1 MYGRIAVVPGHYVE
15 GVGLK
20 PFKQLWVRKSVGGS
34 EGLFGE
40 AGSSHESR
48 ESLIQHLMYEGEHRG
63 RHQLTEL
70 QQMSDMELNSLH
82 NWTIK
87 MAPTLFNADP
97 DKGPI
102 LLLITVVVI
111 AVILTWYFWPK
122 ED

>member
-1 MYGRIAVVPGHYVE
+1 
-15 GVGLK
+15 
-20 PFKQLWVRKSVGGS
+20 
-34 EGLFGE
+34 
-40 AGSSHESR
+40 
-48 ESLIQHLMYEGEHRG
+48 
-63 RHQLTEL
+63 
-70 QQMSDMELNSLH
+70 
-82 NWTIK
+82 